1 MKKKKLLIIG
11 SRDSLLVHKYPQF
24 LFDIHWYAYGSRI
37 SYLEL
42 WKNFALLNFCGQS
55 WVMILCLKEIP
66 VFSPPPPFLVQ
77 VIISPMLA
85 SLDILIIVL
94 WMNRHLPH
102 FQFSKCCM
110 DKIFIDTHDSWQQD
124 LLFSKCWMNCHLSS
138 FHIPLRLTC
147 QPLQVPLQ

>member
-11 SRDSLLVHKYPQF
+11 SREAYYLSTNIFSWYSLVCIWQ
-24 LFDIHWYAYGSRI
+24 
-37 SYLEL
+37 
-42 WKNFALLNFCGQS
+42 NFALLNFCGQS
-55 WVMILCLKEIP
+55 WVMTLCLKEIP

-110 DKIFIDTHDSWQQD
+110 DKIFIDMHDSWQQD